1 MAGKRGAP
9 IGNQNAKGGRGAG
22 VAIGFTTGILGAPI
36 HSGIRAAKG
45 KDNVAG
51 YHAAGGAASGL
62 LHGAATIAA
71 TRQVREQYP
80 ELVLPGDTELIRT
93 VAGTTAL
100 GTALVYGGV

>member
-45 KDNVAG
+45 K
-51 YHAAGGAASGL
+51 
-62 LHGAATIAA
+62 IA
-71 TRQVREQYP
+71 
-80 ELVLPGDTELIRT
+80 
-93 VAGTTAL
+93 
-100 GTALVYGGV
+100 